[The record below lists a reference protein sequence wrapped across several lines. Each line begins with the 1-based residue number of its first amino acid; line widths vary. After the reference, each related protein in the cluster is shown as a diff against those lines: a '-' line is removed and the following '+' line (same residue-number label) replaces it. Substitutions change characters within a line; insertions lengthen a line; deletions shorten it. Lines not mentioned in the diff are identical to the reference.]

1 MRPHCALVQRWLVPD
16 KEGKP
21 MVLETIITVIEQTL
35 LLLILLNV
43 VLSYFMD
50 PYHPFRQSVDK
61 LIEPMLRPIRQ
72 VVPSFGRFDFSPII
86 LMILVEILAAI
97 LRNII

>member
-1 MRPHCALVQRWLVPD
+1 
-16 KEGKP
+16 

-35 LLLILLNV
+35 LLLILLNI

>member
-1 MRPHCALVQRWLVPD
+1 
-16 KEGKP
+16 

>member
-1 MRPHCALVQRWLVPD
+1 LVPD

>member
-1 MRPHCALVQRWLVPD
+1 
-16 KEGKP
+16 

-61 LIEPMLRPIRQ
+61 LVEPMLRPIRQ
-72 VVPSFGRFDFSPII
+72 IVPSFGRFDFSPII
-86 LMILVEILAAI
+86 LMILVEVLAAI